1 MSDQIQI
8 SLDRDVY
15 ERLQMLMSPPVSD
28 INAVIRSLLFQDGR
42 TSPAAI
48 AVEAGAQHFTYEQ
61 ELERASMGVYTG
73 GGGT

>member
-8 SLDRDVY
+8 SIDRDIY
-15 ERLQMLMSPPVSD
+15 ERLQMLMSPPISD
-28 INAVIRSLLFQDGR
+28 INEVIRSLLFKEGR

-48 AVEAGAQHFTYEQ
+48 AVEAGAQHFTYGQ
-61 ELERASMGVYTG
+61 ELERARAGVYTG